1 MKKSETIVF
10 QNLNRGASSSSIQ
23 TPNMEQMKALTDAG
37 VTGTL
42 AIIATLANVTVD
54 LSDTKD
60 YNDADYLNY
69 NVTANDTKAN
79 ITVPDSEEYCS
90 TAEWNHFRQSYQAVH
105 GCMSLVVCLFGSVA
119 NVINMVVLT
128 RRTMKSPTN
137 AILTG
142 LAVTDLLVMVEY
154 IPYTM
159 HQYVWRGRSLASQ
172 YSWGWAVFV
181 LFHAHFAQVFHTI
194 SIWLTVTL
202 AVWRYIAIA
211 YPQNNATWCSMDRT
225 HRVIVAA
232 FICSLICNIPNY
244 LNFTISDRKHEGQIL
259 YIVGFSHLALAH
271 GGFLKSIN
279 FWIYA
284 VMLKL
289 LPCGALTG
297 LSFALIQELLRAAR
311 RRAQLMKRNSSGRGG
326 DAERQADRV
335 TIMLLAILVLFLAS
349 EVPQGI
355 LGLLTVIP
363 DSGFFPCYQKLGEIM
378 DMLVLFNSAIN
389 FLLYCSMS
397 QQFRDTFRELFKPC
411 CVPVLAI
418 CTPGITAGWKA
429 VPLAERR
436 AETNNTGITHV

>member
-1 MKKSETIVF
+1 MEKVMEAAGAPPHTAGPLTI
-10 QNLNRGASSSSIQ
+10 
-23 TPNMEQMKALTDAG
+23 
-37 VTGTL
+37 
-42 AIIATLANVTVD
+42 IIPLLANLTATAD
-54 LSDTKD
+54 LD
-60 YNDADYLNY
+60 YDWDYH
-69 NVTANDTKAN
+69 NVTANT
-79 ITVPDSEEYCS
+79 TTQDSFNSSTADEYCS
-90 TAEWNHFRQSYQAVH
+90 TEEWDDFRHSYQAVH
-105 GCMSLVVCLFGSVA
+105 GCMSLVVCVFGSVA

-128 RRTMKSPTN
+128 RRSMVSPTN

-159 HQYVWRGRSLASQ
+159 HQYVWQGRSLASQ

-181 LFHAHFAQVFHTI
+181 LFHAHFTHVFHTI

-211 YPQNNATWCSMDRT
+211 FPQNNTTWCSMQRT
-225 HRVIVAA
+225 HTVIVAA
-232 FICSLICNIPNY
+232 FFCSVICNIPSY
-244 LNFTISDRKHEGQIL
+244 LNFTISQAEHEGQTL

-289 LPCGALTG
+289 LPCSALTG
-297 LSFALIQELLRAAR
+297 LSFALIQELLRAGR
-311 RRAQLMKRNSSGRGG
+311 RRAQLMKRNSSGRAA

-355 LGLLTVIP
+355 LGFLTVIP

-389 FLLYCSMS
+389 FLLYCAMS
-397 QQFRDTFRELFKPC
+397 KQFRDTFSELFKSC
-411 CVPVLAI
+411 CVQWLAI
-418 CTPGITAGWKA
+418 RAPRLPPCWKA
-429 VPLAERR
+429 VPADAPPIEV
-436 AETNNTGITHV
+436 NNTCITHV

>member
-1 MKKSETIVF
+1 MEGAGGGAGKVLETLSAITAF
-10 QNLNRGASSSSIQ
+10 FNTTISSINH
-23 TPNMEQMKALTDAG
+23 TSDNF
-37 VTGTL
+37 
-42 AIIATLANVTVD
+42 D
-54 LSDTKD
+54 L
-60 YNDADYLNY
+60 DYLDYGLTFNASHG
-69 NVTANDTKAN
+69 NLTVNDSRINATEDN
-79 ITVPDSEEYCS
+79 HISLSSDYCS
-90 TAEWNHFRQSYQAVH
+90 TEGWDNFRQSYQAVH
-105 GCMSLVVCLFGSVA
+105 GCMSLVVCVFGSVA
-119 NVINMVVLT
+119 NVINMAVLT
-128 RRTMKSPTN
+128 RRSMVSPTN

-159 HQYVWRGRSLASQ
+159 HQYMWQGRSLTSR

-211 YPQNNATWCSMDRT
+211 FPQNNTTWCSMQRT
-225 HRVIVAA
+225 HAVSIAA
-232 FICSLICNIPNY
+232 FFCSVICNIPNY
-244 LNFTISDRKHEGQIL
+244 LNFTISKIDHKGHTL
-259 YIVGFSHLALAH
+259 YIVNFSHLALAH

-311 RRAQLMKRNSSGRGG
+311 RRAQLMKNTSGRGA
-326 DAERQADRV
+326 DAEKQADRV
-335 TIMLLAILVLFLAS
+335 TKMLLAILVLFLAS
-349 EVPQGI
+349 EFPQGI

-389 FLLYCSMS
+389 FLLYCAMS
-397 QQFRDTFRELFKPC
+397 QQFRDTFSELFKPC
-411 CVPVLAI
+411 CCVSLLALR
-418 CTPGITAGWKA
+418 TPKPKASWNA
-429 VPLAERR
+429 VPSSTDPGTES
-436 AETNNTGITHV
+436 NNTCITHV

>member
-1 MKKSETIVF
+1 METAGGDWRDGLAVEALTVLTALVNVSSV
-10 QNLNRGASSSSIQ
+10 NLN
-23 TPNMEQMKALTDAG
+23 NY
-37 VTGTL
+37 
-42 AIIATLANVTVD
+42 
-54 LSDTKD
+54 SDYFNLDYLD
-60 YNDADYLNY
+60 YNTTLDEPFNATTNTS
-69 NVTANDTKAN
+69 VTPPSSD
-79 ITVPDSEEYCS
+79 YCS
-90 TAEWNHFRQSYQAVH
+90 TTGWDHFRQSYQAVH
-105 GCMSLVVCLFGSVA
+105 GCMSLAVCVFGSVA

-128 RRTMKSPTN
+128 RRSMVSPTN

-159 HQYVWRGRSLASQ
+159 HQYVWQGRPLTSQ

-211 YPQNNATWCSMDRT
+211 FPQNNTTWCSMRRT
-225 HRVIVAA
+225 HTVSIAA
-232 FICSLICNIPNY
+232 FFCSVICNIPNY
-244 LNFTISDRKHEGQIL
+244 LTFTISTIEHKGHTL
-259 YIVGFSHLALAH
+259 YIVNVSHLALAH
-271 GGFLKSIN
+271 GMLLHSIN

-284 VMLKL
+284 VILKL

-297 LSFALIQELLRAAR
+297 LSYALIRELLRAAR
-311 RRAQLMKRNSSGRGG
+311 RRAQLMKNAAGRGA

-335 TIMLLAILVLFLAS
+335 TKMLLAILVLFLAS

-389 FLLYCSMS
+389 FLLYCAMS
-397 QQFRDTFRELFKPC
+397 QQFRDTFSELFKPC
-411 CVPVLAI
+411 CMPVLGIRKPRLPSSWKTMSSAD
-418 CTPGITAGWKA
+418 PGT
-429 VPLAERR
+429 ES
-436 AETNNTGITHV
+436 NNTCITHV

>member
-1 MKKSETIVF
+1 
-10 QNLNRGASSSSIQ
+10 
-23 TPNMEQMKALTDAG
+23 MEQVEVPGFPDVA
-37 VTGTL
+37 GTL
-42 AIIATLANVTVD
+42 AIITALV
-54 LSDTKD
+54 
-60 YNDADYLNY
+60 
-69 NVTANDTKAN
+69 NVTAEPRAPGTHGGEYVYHSVAAN
-79 ITVPDSEEYCS
+79 ATQAMDIQEPVEEYCS
-90 TAEWNHFRQSYQAVH
+90 TEGWDSFRHRYQALH
-105 GCMSLVVCLFGSVA
+105 GCMSLVVCVFGSVA

-128 RRTMKSPTN
+128 RRSMVSPTN

-159 HQYVWRGRSLASQ
+159 HQYVWQGRSLASQ

-181 LFHAHFAQVFHTI
+181 LFHAHFGQVFHTI

-211 YPQNNATWCSMDRT
+211 FPQNNTTWCSMKRT
-225 HRVIVAA
+225 LTVIMAA
-232 FICSLICNIPNY
+232 FFSSVVCNIPNY
-244 LNFTISDRKHEGQIL
+244 LNFTISEMQHEGQTL

-297 LSFALIQELLRAAR
+297 LSYALIQELLRTAK
-311 RRAQLMKRNSSGRGG
+311 RRAQLMKRNSSGRGA

-335 TIMLLAILVLFLAS
+335 TKMLLAILVLFLAS

-397 QQFRDTFRELFKPC
+397 QQFRGTFSELFRPC
-411 CVPVLAI
+411 CLSLLPFRA
-418 CTPGITAGWKA
+418 TRFPPSWKA
-429 VPLAERR
+429 VPLADPGLES
-436 AETNNTGITHV
+436 NNTCITHV